1 MELSVLDQSPIRQG
15 SPPSASIAETLELAS
30 LAETLGYA
38 RYWVS
43 EHHNSP
49 SVAGTAPEVL
59 IGAIAARTRRIR
71 VGSAGVMLPHYASLK
86 VAEQFRVLEAIAP
99 GRIDLGLGRAP
110 GSDMATALALN
121 PNARGAAERFGMQV
135 QEVLALLEGRALG
148 TGFEGH
154 QVVAEPRG
162 ETMPEG
168 WILGSSDW
176 GAQAAALLGLPYCF
190 AYFFN
195 DGQGAQSALGLY
207 RRLFRPSARLAA
219 PHAAICVFAVAAETE
234 AEAWRL
240 HRSREVW
247 RLERDRGRYLPI
259 VSVEDAARRMSTPA
273 EEATVGSMR
282 ERAIVGT
289 GRQVFDRLLALQR
302 ALGVDEIALVTS
314 TFDADA
320 RRRSYAL
327 VAEAAG
333 LSSYSRSQ
341 ATKRAMPS
349 ASVVAG

>member
-1 MELSVLDQSPIRQG
+1 MKLSVLDQSPIRQG
-15 SPPSASIAETLELAS
+15 FAPADAIAETLALAS
-30 LAETLGYA
+30 LADELGYA

-59 IGAIAARTRRIR
+59 MAAIASRTRRIR

-86 VAEQFRVLEAIAP
+86 VAEQFRVLDAIAP

-121 PNARGAAERFGMQV
+121 PNARGQAERFGIQV
-135 QEVLALLEGRALG
+135 QEVIALLEGRALG

-154 QVVAEPRG
+154 TVVAEPRG
-162 ETMPEG
+162 ETVPEV

-176 GAQAAALLGLPYCF
+176 GAQAAAMLGLPYCF

-195 DGQGAQSALGLY
+195 DGQGAEDALGLY
-207 RRLFRPSARLAA
+207 RHLFRPSAWLSA
-219 PHAAICVFAVAAETE
+219 PHSAVAVFAVAAETE

-240 HRSREVW
+240 NRSREVW
-247 RLERDRGRYLPI
+247 RLERERGRYRRI
-259 VSVEDAARRMSTPA
+259 VSVEEAEARVLTPA
-273 EEATVGSMR
+273 KAATVDLMR
-282 ERAIVGT
+282 ERAVAGT
-289 GRQVFDRLLALQR
+289 GAQVVGKLVALAR
-302 ALGVDEIALVTS
+302 ALGVDEIAVVTA
-314 TFDADA
+314 THDAGA

-327 VAEAAG
+327 VAQAAG
-333 LSSYSRSQ
+333 LDAAMAG
-341 ATKRAMPS
+341 ATELAC
-349 ASVVAG
+349 